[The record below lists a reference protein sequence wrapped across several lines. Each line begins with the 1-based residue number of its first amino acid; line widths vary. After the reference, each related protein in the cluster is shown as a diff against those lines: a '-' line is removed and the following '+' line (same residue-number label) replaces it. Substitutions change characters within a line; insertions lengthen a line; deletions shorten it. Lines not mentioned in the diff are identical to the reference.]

1 MARKRALIELPTV
14 DDLFTSQ
21 SERDNATLEG
31 VTEIQLALIDPF
43 PGHPFHVNDDEEM
56 ERLAESIAG
65 NGVLVPLTV
74 RASSAERYELVSGHR
89 RKRAAELAGLASV
102 PCIVRAMNDDEAVI
116 AMVDSN
122 LQRET
127 ILPSERAF
135 AYSMRLEAMKHQGQR
150 TDLTSA
156 QLAQKSSGRW
166 SRDILAEELGVSKD
180 KVQRFIRLTHLIPEL
195 LALVDEGR
203 MKMLPAVEVSY
214 LSQEEQ
220 AWLYDA
226 MGAQAC
232 TPSHAQAVKM
242 KRYSKEG
249 SLTSALVRSIME
261 EEKPNQVEQFKI
273 PRKSIA
279 RFFKPS
285 ATKDEIES
293 RIVRALELLEQAE
306 RRRSELGG
314 PDGQRDAPRQGIVHL
329 RGEHHLLRPRPLGEG
344 QGDLLPDTLP

>member
-43 PGHPFHVNDDEEM
+43 LGHPFHVKDDEEM
-56 ERLAESIAG
+56 ERLAESIAE

-74 RASSAERYELVSGHR
+74 RASDAERYELVSGHR
-89 RKRAAELAGLASV
+89 RKRASELAGLASV
-102 PCIVRAMNDDEAVI
+102 PCIVRDMGDDEAVI

-135 AYSMRLEAMKHQGQR
+135 AYSMRLEAMKRQGQR

-156 QLAQKSSGRW
+156 QVAQKSSGRW

-180 KVQRFIRLTHLIPEL
+180 KVQRFIRLTRLIPEL

-220 AWLYDA
+220 AWLFDA

-279 RFFKPS
+279 RFFRPS

-306 RRRSELGG
+306 ARRGWQGG
-314 PDGQRDAPRQGIVHL
+314 A
-329 RGEHHLLRPRPLGEG
+329 
-344 QGDLLPDTLP
+344 

>member
-1 MARKRALIELPTV
+1 M
-14 DDLFTSQ
+14 DDLLTSQ

-43 PGHPFHVNDDEEM
+43 PGHPFHVKDDEEM
-56 ERLAESIAG
+56 ERLAESIAE

-74 RASSAERYELVSGHR
+74 RASGAERYELVSGHR
-89 RKRAAELAGLASV
+89 RKRAAALAGLASV
-102 PCIVRAMNDDEAVI
+102 PCIVRDMGDDEAVI

-122 LQRET
+122 LQREA

-135 AYSMRLEAMKHQGQR
+135 AYSMRLEAMKRQGQR
-150 TDLTSA
+150 TDLTSV
-156 QLAQKSSGRW
+156 QVEQKLSGRW
-166 SRDILAEELGVSKD
+166 SRSMLAEELGTSES

-195 LALVDEGR
+195 LALVDDGR

-220 AWLYDA
+220 AWLFDA

-261 EEKPNQVEQFKI
+261 EEPNQVEQFKI

-279 RFFKPS
+279 RFFRPS
-285 ATKDEIES
+285 ATKDEIEG

-306 RRRSELGG
+306 ARRG
-314 PDGQRDAPRQGIVHL
+314 RQG
-329 RGEHHLLRPRPLGEG
+329 GA
-344 QGDLLPDTLP
+344 

>member
-166 SRDILAEELGVSKD
+166 SRDILAEELGVGKD

-306 RRRSELGG
+306 ARRG
-314 PDGQRDAPRQGIVHL
+314 RQG
-329 RGEHHLLRPRPLGEG
+329 GA
-344 QGDLLPDTLP
+344 

>member
-1 MARKRALIELPTV
+1 M

-43 PGHPFHVNDDEEM
+43 PGHPFHVKDDEEM
-56 ERLAESIAG
+56 ERLAESIAE

-74 RASSAERYELVSGHR
+74 RASDAERYELVSGHR

-102 PCIVRAMNDDEAVI
+102 PCIVRDMGDDEAVI

-122 LQRET
+122 LQREA

-135 AYSMRLEAMKHQGQR
+135 AYSMRLEAMKRQEQR

-156 QLAQKSSGRW
+156 QVAQKSSGRW

-180 KVQRFIRLTHLIPEL
+180 KVQRFIRLTRLIPEL

-203 MKMLPAVEVSY
+203 MKMLPAVEVSH
-214 LSQEEQ
+214 LSEEEQ
-220 AWLYDA
+220 AWLFDA
-226 MGAQAC
+226 MEAQAC
-232 TPSHAQAVKM
+232 TPSHAQTVKM
-242 KRYSKEG
+242 KRYAKDG

-279 RFFKPS
+279 RFFRPS

-306 RRRSELGG
+306 ARRGWQGG
-314 PDGQRDAPRQGIVHL
+314 A
-329 RGEHHLLRPRPLGEG
+329 
-344 QGDLLPDTLP
+344 

>member
-1 MARKRALIELPTV
+1 MARKRVPITLPGV

-21 SERDNATLEG
+21 GEREG
-31 VTEIQLALIDPF
+31 TTCGGVEEIALALIDPF
-43 PGHPFHVNDDEEM
+43 PGHPFQVRDDDEM
-56 ERLAESIAG
+56 ERLAESIAE

-74 RASSAERYELVSGHR
+74 RSSGAERYELVSGHR
-89 RKRAAELAGLASV
+89 RKRAAELAGLESV
-102 PCIVRAMNDDEAVI
+102 PCIVRDMGDDEAVI

-122 LQRET
+122 LQREA

-135 AYSMRLEAMKHQGQR
+135 AYSMRLEAMKRQGQR
-150 TDLTSA
+150 TDLTSV
-156 QLAQKSSGRW
+156 QVEQKLSGRW
-166 SRDILAEELGVSKD
+166 SRSMLAEELGTSEA
-180 KVQRFIRLTHLIPEL
+180 KVQRFIRLTHLAPEL

-220 AWLYDA
+220 AWLFDA
-226 MGAQAC
+226 MEAQAC

-249 SLTSALVRSIME
+249 SLTCALVRSIME

-279 RFFKPS
+279 RFFRPS
-285 ATKDEIES
+285 ATKDEIEN

-306 RRRSELGG
+306 ARRDRRGG
-314 PDGQRDAPRQGIVHL
+314 A
-329 RGEHHLLRPRPLGEG
+329 
-344 QGDLLPDTLP
+344 

>member
-1 MARKRALIELPTV
+1 MARKKVPIALPGV
-14 DDLFTSQ
+14 DELFTSQ
-21 SERDNATLEG
+21 DERDGSALAG
-31 VTEIQLALIDPF
+31 VVDIPLSIIDPF
-43 PGHPFHVNDDEEM
+43 PGHPFQVRDDEEM
-56 ERLAESIAG
+56 ERLAESIVE

-74 RASSAERYELVSGHR
+74 RASGSERYELVSGHR
-89 RKRAAELAGLASV
+89 RARAAELAGLKSV
-102 PCIVRAMNDDEAVI
+102 PCIVRSLTDDEATI

-135 AYSMRLEAMKHQGQR
+135 AYSMRLEAMRHQGRR

-156 QLAQKSSGRW
+156 QVAQKSSGRW

-180 KVQRFIRLTHLIPEL
+180 KVQRFIRLTHLVPGL

-203 MKMLPAVEVSY
+203 MKMLPAVETSH

-220 AWLYDA
+220 GWLLDA
-226 MGAQAC
+226 IGAQAA

-249 SLTSALVRSIME
+249 SLTSSLVRSIME
-261 EEKPNQVEQFKI
+261 EEKPNQIEQFKI
-273 PRKSIA
+273 PKKSIA
-279 RFFKPS
+279 RFFRPS
-285 ATKDEIES
+285 ATRDEIES

-306 RRRSELGG
+306 ARR
-314 PDGQRDAPRQGIVHL
+314 DRQG
-329 RGEHHLLRPRPLGEG
+329 GA
-344 QGDLLPDTLP
+344 

>member
-261 EEKPNQVEQFKI
+261 EEKPNHVEQFKI

-306 RRRSELGG
+306 ARRG
-314 PDGQRDAPRQGIVHL
+314 RQG
-329 RGEHHLLRPRPLGEG
+329 GA
-344 QGDLLPDTLP
+344 

>member
-1 MARKRALIELPTV
+1 MARKRAPIDLPAV
-14 DDLFTSQ
+14 DALFTSQ
-21 SERDNATLEG
+21 SEREGAALEG
-31 VTEIQLALIDPF
+31 VAEVQLALIDPF
-43 PGHPFHVNDDEEM
+43 PGHPFHVKDDEEM
-56 ERLAESIAG
+56 ERLAESIKE

-74 RASSAERYELVSGHR
+74 RVSGANRYELVSGHR
-89 RKRAAELAGLASV
+89 RKRAAELARLESL
-102 PCIVRAMNDDEAVI
+102 PCIVRAMTDEEATI

-135 AYSMRLEAMKHQGQR
+135 AYLMRLEAMKRQGRR
-150 TDLTSA
+150 TDLTCA
-156 QLAQKSSGRW
+156 QVAHKSDGRK

-180 KVQRFIRLTHLIPEL
+180 KVQRFIRLTFLSSEL

-214 LSQEEQ
+214 LIAEEQ
-220 AWLYDA
+220 EHLLDA
-226 MGAQAC
+226 IHAQAC
-232 TPSHAQAVKM
+232 TPSHAQALKM

-249 SLTSALVRSIME
+249 ALTPALVRSIME
-261 EEKPNQVEQFKI
+261 EEKPNQIEQFKI
-273 PRKSIA
+273 PKRSIA

-306 RRRSELGG
+306 ARR
-314 PDGQRDAPRQGIVHL
+314 DRQG
-329 RGEHHLLRPRPLGEG
+329 GA
-344 QGDLLPDTLP
+344 

>member
-1 MARKRALIELPTV
+1 M
-14 DDLFTSQ
+14 
-21 SERDNATLEG
+21 
-31 VTEIQLALIDPF
+31 
-43 PGHPFHVNDDEEM
+43 
-56 ERLAESIAG
+56 
-65 NGVLVPLTV
+65 
-74 RASSAERYELVSGHR
+74 
-89 RKRAAELAGLASV
+89 
-102 PCIVRAMNDDEAVI
+102 
-116 AMVDSN
+116 
-122 LQRET
+122 
-127 ILPSERAF
+127 
-135 AYSMRLEAMKHQGQR
+135 
-150 TDLTSA
+150 
-156 QLAQKSSGRW
+156 
-166 SRDILAEELGVSKD
+166 LAEELGTSES

-195 LALVDEGR
+195 LALVDDGR

-220 AWLYDA
+220 AWLFDA

-261 EEKPNQVEQFKI
+261 EEPNQVEQFKI

-306 RRRSELGG
+306 ARRG
-314 PDGQRDAPRQGIVHL
+314 RQG
-329 RGEHHLLRPRPLGEG
+329 GA
-344 QGDLLPDTLP
+344 

>member
-1 MARKRALIELPTV
+1 MGRKKVPITLPGV

-21 SERDNATLEG
+21 GERDGSAMGG
-31 VTEIQLALIDPF
+31 VLDIPLAAIDPF
-43 PGHPFHVNDDEEM
+43 PGHPFQVRDDEEM
-56 ERLAESIAG
+56 ERLAESIAE
-65 NGVLVPLTV
+65 NGVLVPLAV
-74 RASSAERYELVSGHR
+74 RAAGAERYELVSGHR
-89 RKRAAELAGLASV
+89 RKHAAELAGLESA
-102 PCIVRAMNDDEAVI
+102 PCIVRAMTDEEATI

-135 AYSMRLEAMKHQGQR
+135 AYSMRLEAMKRQGQR

-156 QLAQKSSGRW
+156 QIAQKSSGRW

-180 KVQRFIRLTHLIPEL
+180 KVQRFIRLTHLAPEL

-220 AWLYDA
+220 AWLLDA
-226 MGAQAC
+226 IHAQAC
-232 TPSHAQAVKM
+232 TPSHAQALKM

-249 SLTSALVRSIME
+249 ALTAALVRSIME

-273 PRKSIA
+273 PKRSIA

-285 ATKDEIES
+285 ATRDEIEG

-306 RRRSELGG
+306 ARR
-314 PDGQRDAPRQGIVHL
+314 DRQG
-329 RGEHHLLRPRPLGEG
+329 
-344 QGDLLPDTLP
+344 DA

>member
-1 MARKRALIELPTV
+1 M
-14 DDLFTSQ
+14 DDLLTSQ

-43 PGHPFHVNDDEEM
+43 PGHPFHVKDEEEM
-56 ERLAESIAG
+56 ERLAESIAE

-74 RASSAERYELVSGHR
+74 RASGAERYELVSGHR

-102 PCIVRAMNDDEAVI
+102 PCIVRDMGDDEAVI

-122 LQRET
+122 LQREA

-135 AYSMRLEAMKHQGQR
+135 AYSMRLEAMKRQGQR
-150 TDLTSA
+150 TDLTSV
-156 QLAQKSSGRW
+156 QVEQKLSGRW
-166 SRDILAEELGVSKD
+166 SRSMLAEELGTSES

-195 LALVDEGR
+195 LALVDDGR

-220 AWLYDA
+220 AWLFDA

-261 EEKPNQVEQFKI
+261 EEPNQVEQFKI

-279 RFFKPS
+279 RFFRPS
-285 ATKDEIES
+285 ATKDEIEG

-306 RRRSELGG
+306 ARRG
-314 PDGQRDAPRQGIVHL
+314 RQG
-329 RGEHHLLRPRPLGEG
+329 GA
-344 QGDLLPDTLP
+344 

>member
-1 MARKRALIELPTV
+1 MTVARKRAPIELPTV

-43 PGHPFHVNDDEEM
+43 PGHPFHVKDDEEM
-56 ERLAESIAG
+56 ERLAESIAE

-74 RASSAERYELVSGHR
+74 RASDAERYELVSGHR

-102 PCIVRAMNDDEAVI
+102 PCIVRDMGDDEAVI

-122 LQRET
+122 LQREA

-135 AYSMRLEAMKHQGQR
+135 AYSMRLEAMKRQGQR
-150 TDLTSA
+150 TDLTSV
-156 QLAQKSSGRW
+156 QVEQKLSGRW
-166 SRDILAEELGVSKD
+166 SRSMLAEELGTSES

-195 LALVDEGR
+195 LALVDDGR

-220 AWLYDA
+220 AWLFDA

-249 SLTSALVRSIME
+249 SLRSALVRSIME

-279 RFFKPS
+279 RFFRPS
-285 ATKDEIES
+285 ATKDEIEG

-306 RRRSELGG
+306 ARRG
-314 PDGQRDAPRQGIVHL
+314 RQG
-329 RGEHHLLRPRPLGEG
+329 GA
-344 QGDLLPDTLP
+344 

>member
-43 PGHPFHVNDDEEM
+43 PGHPFQVKDDEEM
-56 ERLAESIAG
+56 ERLAESIAE

-74 RASSAERYELVSGHR
+74 RASGAERYELVSGHR

-102 PCIVRAMNDDEAVI
+102 PCIVRDMGDDEAVI

-135 AYSMRLEAMKHQGQR
+135 AYSMWLEAMKRQGQR

-156 QLAQKSSGRW
+156 QVAQKSSGRW

-180 KVQRFIRLTHLIPEL
+180 KVQRFIRLTRLIPEL

-203 MKMLPAVEVSY
+203 IKMLPAVEVSH
-214 LSQEEQ
+214 LSEEEQ
-220 AWLYDA
+220 AWLFDA
-226 MGAQAC
+226 MEAQAC
-232 TPSHAQAVKM
+232 TPSHAQTVKM
-242 KRYSKEG
+242 KRYAKDG

-279 RFFKPS
+279 RFFRPS

-306 RRRSELGG
+306 ARRGWQGG
-314 PDGQRDAPRQGIVHL
+314 A
-329 RGEHHLLRPRPLGEG
+329 
-344 QGDLLPDTLP
+344 